1 MSDLPLTQPYGSAM
15 DLPSVQEM
23 EQQLVGFRLLG
34 ILLPRDQ
41 RRELKRIRRE
51 HREITQTVDDFYALL
66 GPRNWVFHNDMHLTD
81 IRGVIDTDDPET
93 AERRLID
100 YYQADGRLASSIR
113 RLKRFDAMRP
123 RHRLLQYAH
132 DDYEAERY
140 YSTVLALIA
149 VMDGF
154 VNDSETSVRR
164 GLHARPVEEM
174 VAWDSV
180 VGHHLGLSHAHETFR
195 RSFYKTSEEE
205 VTEVY
210 RNGIM
215 HGVLVNFDN
224 EVVATKAWNRLL
236 AVADWADA
244 RIKQAMPAEPEPSI
258 RESISRWQAIQEEKE
273 QIESWRPHEHEIDL
287 ADSDQ
292 HDVVVACADF
302 LERWQRKQYGPLG
315 QFFFDMGADRATFG
329 QQALLAKDLYSLYEL
344 RSWSIHRRRHT
355 AASVAH
361 VDTTLMVGD
370 SEHEVE
376 LRWVHVD
383 NQGTPALENTGGVWR
398 LAPYGPTSF
407 LA

>member
-1 MSDLPLTQPYGSAM
+1 MRCSAK
-15 DLPSVQEM
+15 
-23 EQQLVGFRLLG
+23 GTG
-34 ILLPRDQ
+34 
-41 RRELKRIRRE
+41 
-51 HREITQTVDDFYALL
+51 Y
-66 GPRNWVFHNDMHLTD
+66 FHNDMQLID
-81 IRGVIDTDDPET
+81 IRAVIDTDDPET
-93 AERRLID
+93 AERRLIG

-113 RLKRFDAMRP
+113 ALDRFDAMRP

-132 DDYEAERY
+132 DDYEAGRY
-140 YSTVLALIA
+140 YSTVLILIA

-195 RSFYKTSEEE
+195 KSFYKTSEDE

-224 EVVATKAWNRLL
+224 EVVATKAWNRLF
-236 AVADWADA
+236 AVADWAGA
-244 RIKQAMPAEPEPSI
+244 RINQAKPGEPEPSL
-258 RESISRWQAIQEEKE
+258 RESFSRWQAIQAEKE
-273 QIESWRPHEHEIDL
+273 RIRAWQPHDHEVEL
-287 ADSDQ
+287 GNPDQ
-292 HDVVVACADF
+292 HDLVVACADF

-315 QFFFDMGADRATFG
+315 QLFFDLRPDRATVG
-329 QQALLAKDLYSLYEL
+329 QQASLARDLYSPYEL

-361 VDTTLMVGD
+361 VDATLIVGD
-370 SEHEVE
+370 SEHEVA
-376 LRWVHVD
+376 LRWIHVD
-383 NQGTPALENTGGVWR
+383 SEGAPVIEGEGGMWKLSPHGPNT
-398 LAPYGPTSF
+398 F